1 MNSNYF
7 IADTHFGHANII
19 KYCNRPFS
27 SVDEHD
33 ECLIK
38 NWNSV
43 VKQGDNV
50 YHLGDY
56 GLLPENRALEIR
68 RRLNGTI
75 FFIEGNHDKTAA
87 KLRNSLGMF
96 GWYDKVRS
104 VRAEGFEYFLSHYS
118 HRVWNKSHH
127 GVVHLYGHSHN
138 TLPDDPKAHSMDVGI
153 DATAARLSNLP
164 SGRTPDLGTTKAD
177 DYRPISVAEV
187 QKFMAKKEWQPIDHH
202 GRVDA

>member
-1 MNSNYF
+1 MNTYVV
-7 IADTHFGHANII
+7 ADSHFGHANII

-27 SVDEHD
+27 SADEHD

-38 NWNSV
+38 NWNAV
-43 VKQGDNV
+43 VKQEDHI

-56 GLLPENRALEIR
+56 GLLPEVRALHIR

-75 FFIEGNHDKTAA
+75 FFIEGNHDKTAS
-87 KLRNSLGMF
+87 KLRNVPGVF

-104 VRAEGFEYFLSHYS
+104 IRVDADEYFLSHYA

-138 TLPDDPKAHSMDVGI
+138 TLPDDPNAHSMDVGI
-153 DATAARLSNLP
+153 DATAARLAGLP

-177 DYRPISVAEV
+177 DYRPISIEEV
-187 QKFMAKKEWQPIDHH
+187 KAFMKTKIWQPVDHH
-202 GRVDA
+202 GR